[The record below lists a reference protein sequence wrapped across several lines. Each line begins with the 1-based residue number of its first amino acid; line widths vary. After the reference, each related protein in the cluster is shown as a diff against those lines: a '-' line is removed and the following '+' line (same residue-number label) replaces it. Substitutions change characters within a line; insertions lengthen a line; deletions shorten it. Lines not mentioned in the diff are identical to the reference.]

1 MAKLSEDVR
10 KKIADAVKK
19 SWAARRARQQSAAKS
34 GNGAGAATA
43 TGKTTGGRR
52 RLSADARRRIAEAVK
67 LSWANRRAGKPATTR
82 VGAVNLGGGAILSVV
97 EHAAQTLRTVTLEDI
112 RPLAGRRDAASKLDE
127 LVSLASDLKRLIHP

>member
-19 SWAARRARQQSAAKS
+19 SWAARRARQQAAARS
-34 GNGAGAATA
+34 GNGAGAATV
-43 TGKTTGGRR
+43 KTKGGRR

-67 LSWANRRAGKPATTR
+67 LSWANRRAGKSAAAR
-82 VGAVNLGGGAILSVV
+82 VGAMPLGGGSILSVV

-127 LVSLASDLKRLIHP
+127 LVSLASDLKRLIHPER